1 MTTRATSAA
10 IAAKTGELGAMYYF
24 HPDTIARGKE
34 LGLDGM
40 RFYLLG
46 RGGVLGDVDATVVR
60 SAFGYF
66 APGTVEKLWNSARE
80 VIAPRQAAVEHLACN
95 AALGRAVLTGVDG
108 LEAYNSAAST
118 VIAAVDESGLT
129 LFAGFRAATAPDDT
143 PARALHHAVVLRELR
158 GSAHLAAVR
167 AAGLDSRVAH
177 AIKRPDMVEM
187 FGWSEPIEITQADID
202 ALERAEAITD
212 QILQSAF
219 GALDDAGAAALIA
232 GTDAMYAAFKAPA

>member
-1 MTTRATSAA
+1 MNARQTSTA

-80 VIAPRQAAVEHLACN
+80 IVPPRQASSEHLACN
-95 AALGRAVLTGVDG
+95 AALGRAVLGGVAG
-108 LEAYNSAAST
+108 LEAYNAAAAT
-118 VIAAVDESGLT
+118 VIAAVDESALT
-129 LFAGFRAATAPDDT
+129 LFAGFRAAPVPEDA

-167 AAGLDSRVAH
+167 AVGLDSRVAH
-177 AIKRPDMVEM
+177 AIKRPEMVEM
-187 FGWSEPIEITQADID
+187 FGWSEPIEITQGDID

-212 QILQSAF
+212 QILERAFAELDGSA
-219 GALDDAGAAALIA
+219 AAALVA
-232 GTDAMYAAFKAPA
+232 GTDAMYSAFKPPA